1 MLNLSPA
8 HRFALEPLYK
18 VPLNIHRHQIY
29 TSSSQAIS
37 AAAKRTL
44 ESRNRKRMS
53 PREERELDMILTY
66 LESPRDGEGHSKR
79 RAIEGQLDY
88 DTWENLGD
96 RQRKVFELTE
106 GL

>member
-1 MLNLSPA
+1 
-8 HRFALEPLYK
+8 
-18 VPLNIHRHQIY
+18 
-29 TSSSQAIS
+29 
-37 AAAKRTL
+37 
-44 ESRNRKRMS
+44 MS
-53 PREERELDMILTY
+53 PREERELDMILAY